1 MDDRAVAGTPITGGT
16 DRPSKAFKKGR
27 VCVDDGCTTVLS
39 MYNHGAYC
47 SLHQPMAVP
56 RTRGRKIA

>member
-1 MDDRAVAGTPITGGT
+1 MDDRALAGTRITGGT
-16 DRPSKAFKKGR
+16 DRPSKALKKGR
-27 VCVDDGCTTVLS
+27 VCMDEGCSTVLS
-39 MYNHGAYC
+39 VYNHGKHC